1 MNHVHND
8 LLTELNY
15 FLGAKVE
22 TSPMSFFSNCD
33 SFKTLNVKSNEN
45 QISVGL
51 IS

>member
-1 MNHVHND
+1 MNHIHND
-8 LLTELNY
+8 LLKELN

-33 SFKTLNVKSNEN
+33 SFKTLNIKSNEN